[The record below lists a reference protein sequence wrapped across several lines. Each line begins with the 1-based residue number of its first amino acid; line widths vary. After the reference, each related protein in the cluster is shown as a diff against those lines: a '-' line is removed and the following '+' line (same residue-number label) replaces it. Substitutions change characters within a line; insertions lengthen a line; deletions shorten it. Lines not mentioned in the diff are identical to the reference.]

1 MPTFDFQVVFMA
13 KDWQFRYKN
22 AKKSELLKEFE
33 GWDKEDLINHIME
46 LRGVIRDMESDLGD
60 GGSNRDQQAAPKTF
74 SEANYR
80 QVWSY
85 PTKIAFL
92 ITMLQKP
99 LTSEEIHQHLL
110 KLDSHYKDYKVPRNN
125 LTVTINRTL
134 KSGRVKKVKVP
145 GIRSLYYVLPE
156 WLDKEGLLKEFYQCQ
171 IMQFE

>member
-1 MPTFDFQVVFMA
+1 MIFKVVFMA

-46 LRGVIRDMESDLGD
+46 LRGVIRDMESDLNS
-60 GGSNRDQQAAPKTF
+60 GGSEKGQQANKKAL
-74 SEANYR
+74 SEADYK
-80 QVWSY
+80 QAWSY

-156 WLDKEGLLKEFYQCQ
+156 WLNKDGELKENYRSIFNS
-171 IMQFE
+171 FL

>member
-1 MPTFDFQVVFMA
+1 MIFKVVFMA

-46 LRGVIRDMESDLGD
+46 LRGVIRDMESDLD
-60 GGSNRDQQAAPKTF
+60 SGGSEKGQQATKKVL
-74 SEANYR
+74 SEADYK
-80 QVWSY
+80 QAWSY

-134 KSGRVKKVKVP
+134 KSGRVRKVKVP

-156 WLDKEGLLKEFYQCQ
+156 WLDKEGSLKEKYASYHNEFQ
-171 IMQFE
+171 